1 MGLLFVECGARSLW
15 MFSIAVSFFVLI
27 PAKKQELIFFNNKN
41 SRFGAVLG
49 GVFAFC
55 GVGVAK
61 KSSNAFLLEK

>member
-1 MGLLFVECGARSLW
+1 
-15 MFSIAVSFFVLI
+15 MFSIAVSFFCLNSC
-27 PAKKQELIFFNNKN
+27 KKQELMFFNNKN

>member
-1 MGLLFVECGARSLW
+1 MVPDSYGCSLLQSP
-15 MFSIAVSFFVLI
+15 FFVLI

-55 GVGVAK
+55 GLGVAK